1 MNVPIR
7 RREQQGFT
15 LIELM
20 VAIAIVAI
28 LSAIAFPIY
37 TRYIDTSEEGVLVTN
52 IASMEIFQEDFRMRN
67 GSYAVNLADLAA
79 IEAAIGWRPQA
90 NDGIT
95 YSIANGDGSVYQVTA
110 THPNGETVCVEYPSR
125 TRC

>member
-7 RREQQGFT
+7 RREQHGFT

-37 TRYIDTSEEGVLVTN
+37 NSYIDTSEEGVLVTN

-67 GSYAVNLADLAA
+67 GSYAVNLADLDA

-110 THPNGETVCVEYPSR
+110 NHPNGETVCVEYPSR